1 MKIKTRV
8 MPFEKVCA
16 LPKPVHHKPLR
27 PNMILSTAVRVL
39 AEWDL
44 IPARFTHT
52 TEGMEKLDPKEPV
65 LILMNHSSFIDLK
78 IVSRIFYPK
87 PYGIVCTFDT
97 LVGKSWLMRLLGCI
111 PTQKFVSD
119 LTLIKDMEYMLKEKK
134 TSVLMFPEAGYSFD
148 GKTTTLPRKM
158 GILLKK
164 LDVPVVT
171 VITEGAFARDPLYN
185 MLQLRKVKVSAKVK
199 CLLTRQEIKEKTVA
213 ELDAMIDEAFSFDN
227 FAWQQENGI
236 LIKEKFRADG
246 LNRILYQCAHCGTE
260 GKMEGKGTILKC
272 HHCGKEYELTED
284 GYLRALE
291 GETEFS
297 HVPDWYDWQRQNV
310 RKELEE
316 GSYSLDTD
324 VDIAVLTNYKAL
336 YKVGSGRLKHDA
348 EGFHLTGC
356 DGKLDYKQSPLSS
369 HSLNSD
375 YFWYEM
381 GDVIGIGNRD
391 MLYYCFPK
399 GSGDVVGKTR
409 LAVEELYK
417 MKKQRRKAA
426 ATAE

>member
-16 LPKPVHHKPLR
+16 LPKPAHRKPLR

-199 CLLTRQEIKEKTVA
+199 CLLTRQEIKEKSVA

-260 GKMEGKGTILKC
+260 GKMEGSGTILKC

>member
-16 LPKPVHHKPLR
+16 LPKPAHRKPLR

-199 CLLTRQEIKEKTVA
+199 CLLTRQEIKEKSVA

>member
-16 LPKPVHHKPLR
+16 LPKPAHRKPLR

-158 GILLKK
+158 GIVLKK

-185 MLQLRKVKVSAKVK
+185 MLQLRKVKVSAKGK

-260 GKMEGKGTILKC
+260 GKMEGSGTILKC

>member
-16 LPKPVHHKPLR
+16 LPKPAHRKPLR

-199 CLLTRQEIKEKTVA
+199 CLLTRQEIKEKSVA

-336 YKVGSGRLKHDA
+336 YKVGSGRLKHDT